1 MKKIT
6 IAFLMLLGTFSMAS
20 AELGVNIGI
29 AGSIGEYKVNGFE
42 SEGTERNSHSGE
54 TAIGAL
60 GSVFLE
66 KKLNFLPGPLGRL
79 TVGYDMVMHEVNT
92 GTQSRVD
99 RDLLGI
105 SATSANNTTLVNE
118 RSKNTVSATLD
129 NINTMYIM
137 FHPVDF
143 LYLKAGLQEMDITT
157 SESLT
162 SGSVYGNASTEGTIL
177 AIGVQAQTDAGVFMR
192 FEVNNVEYDN
202 VTIASSTNVDN
213 TVTLNEFDG
222 TAAKFSIGK
231 TF

>member
-20 AELGVNIGI
+20 AELGVNIGVS
-29 AGSIGEYKVNGFE
+29 GSIGEYKVNGFE
-42 SEGTERNSHSGE
+42 SEGTERNSHTGE
-54 TAIGAL
+54 TTIGAL
-60 GSVFLE
+60 GSVFFE
-66 KKLNFLPGPLGRL
+66 KSLNFLPGPFSRI
-79 TVGYDMVMHEVNT
+79 TVGYDMVTHEVNT

-99 RDLLGI
+99 RDILGI
-105 SATSANNTTLVNE
+105 SALSANGTTLINE

-129 NINTMYIM
+129 NINTMYVM
-137 FHPVDF
+137 AHLTSF
-143 LYLKAGLQEMDITT
+143 LYIKAGLQEMDITT
-157 SESLT
+157 TESLT

-177 AIGVQAQTDAGVFMR
+177 AIGLEATTDAGIFMR
-192 FEVNNVEYDN
+192 LEVNNVEYDN

-222 TAAKFSIGK
+222 TAAKLSIGK